1 MKTILYL
8 SEAEESTCTAL
19 KYKGAQTKLASEGFN
34 VRKIFIDNI
43 SADELSSLIDFW
55 QASGLIVDCCGL
67 RPPLNDKIHPHI
79 PCVFLDIAREFESPD
94 RASVSYDIR
103 ATCHMAARELLSLGC
118 ASYGYAG
125 YGETVPWSE
134 ERKRVF
140 SQALRLNGQSVET
153 FGLYPN
159 TSRPSLFYKKLS
171 NWLQRLPK
179 PSGIFAADDAFAI
192 HLYSAVQNL
201 KLRIPSD
208 VAILGVDD
216 EFTTMS
222 TPGISSIQLD
232 FLEAGR
238 LSAELILSKIAKPTH
253 PPANRHFGPVQ
264 LLRRSSTRKLRS
276 KSNNFLTIVQ
286 QIREQAP
293 HGLTAAKAAAMF
305 PGSRCLAERRFRQ
318 MTDHSILEE
327 ITAARIERA
336 KELLRSVDNP
346 IREIAELC
354 GYRTFNAFRNA
365 FKTQTGLTP
374 RNWRKQRG

>member
-1 MKTILYL
+1 VKTILYL
-8 SEAEESTCTAL
+8 SGPEESTCTAL
-19 KYKGAQTKLASEGFN
+19 KFNGARTKLASEGYTI
-34 VRKIFIDNI
+34 RKIFINNI
-43 SADELSSLIDFW
+43 PNDELSSLVDFW

-67 RPPLNDKIHPHI
+67 RPPLKDNI
-79 PCVFLDIAREFESPD
+79 PLRVPYVFLDIAREFESPD
-94 RASVSYDIR
+94 RISVSYDIR
-103 ATCHMAARELLSLGC
+103 TTCNMAARELLSLGC

-140 SQALRLNGQSVET
+140 SQALRLNGHSVET
-153 FGLYPN
+153 FGLSPI
-159 TSRPSLFYKKLS
+159 TSRPSVFYKKLS

-179 PSGIFAADDAFAI
+179 PMGIFAADDAFAI

-216 EFTTMS
+216 EFTVMS

-238 LSAELILSKIAKPTH
+238 LSAELLLNKIADPTL
-253 PPANRHFGPVQ
+253 PPTKSHFGPIQ
-264 LLRRSSTRKLRS
+264 LLRRSSTRKLRC
-276 KSNNFLTIVQ
+276 KDNNLLAIVQ

-305 PGSRCLAERRFRQ
+305 PGSRCLAELRFRQ
-318 MTDHSILEE
+318 MTGHSILEE

-336 KELLRSVDNP
+336 KELLRNVDNP
-346 IREIAELC
+346 IGEIAGLC

-365 FKTQTGLTP
+365 FKSQTGLTP
-374 RNWRKQRG
+374 RDWRQKR